1 MAVESQNA
9 EGMSIIGPFRD
20 LDDPD
25 RFAWLRG
32 YTDMCSRAEALQAF
46 YGGRFRKRTGP
57 LQTPR

>member
-46 YGGRFRKRTGP
+46 YGGP
-57 LQTPR
+57 V